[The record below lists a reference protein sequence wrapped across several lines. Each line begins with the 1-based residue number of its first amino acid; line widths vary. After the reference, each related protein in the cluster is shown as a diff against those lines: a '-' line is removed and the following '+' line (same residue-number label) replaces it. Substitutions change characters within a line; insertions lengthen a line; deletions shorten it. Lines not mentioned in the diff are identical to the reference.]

1 MTRLSGAKAN
11 EMRYDHEKASFRV
24 EYEASL
30 GRRTTAKDDEML
42 SSPMIECEIRCDMDT
57 WAHSLDI
64 VVDPPPQTLS
74 CLRRHRLSTEGG
86 GLWLSMMHDAMFV
99 DDDRLLAIIR
109 RAPGKEK
116 GLVMVNGAKIT
127 VDIEELSEQEIK
139 ALTKQKRVK
148 PPRIPLDQPPVDGV
162 IRRRRAEWDTDSGAA
177 GGSDDTQ
184 GGYGRLGAWASA
196 PQISSPLTRWLNYA
210 VESATATTQQA
221 VAAISPAGASGS
233 MAVPSGSKLPMQY
246 ALEALAWV
254 QETHSVFPSSGW
266 EAVGDK
272 GLPVLKKL
280 APEICPVIPVHK
292 GFKVIERV
300 SAEELAAIVT
310 EPECRKKWDDRYSS
324 VQVLEAYGG
333 ESRTSFVV
341 SKAGFPWRDRGFH
354 IASVIAR
361 AVTSP
366 SASRRASSSSVVT
379 EQSNGVKNAIFCVSA
394 SFSPDSVA
402 RFSPAK
408 YNLYALPVG
417 RVYVDAWVL
426 ETLDPYTKEN
436 YAIPSTRCTRL
447 VAVDFA
453 GAIPAAVNS
462 MINAALPR
470 AVLAVE
476 AFVKGFVSQ
485 PLTRLPAPGL
495 VITDKKMDEHLATVA
510 WKLKKKDENRLL
522 VDTRYNA
529 EGRVYSAVILV
540 TIPKSPTSPPPP
552 LKRLDGS
559 PVDQL
564 TPRPGRPNLGAS
576 PSFHFVEPS
585 PELVQQHEVPTT
597 LHEDIIPRSLTV
609 RNGSPSS
616 DPSSPSPVTPS
627 IRHRSMSSSAPL
639 DVTTPG
645 SYIRGRTLSSAFTS
659 RGEMK
664 PCRDLI
670 VAELVI
676 ESKLYPE
683 GYDVV
688 LKSRMRSGWRV
699 GGAKEDCMPL
709 RRSKAEES
717 SRTASDTTLAE
728 DEPLDVLPLA
738 HTIHTMPSSA
748 LHSSGLYEG
757 ENPSRHLLRLS
768 LPTAQYQ
775 VATVRDPLTGELQ
788 TPPPAPSWLTG
799 MKEGG
804 AVVFVEVRPRKDVPS
819 AGGSVKEKRLKVRVD
834 GTEVKVVGEKE
845 SLTSLGREEL
855 LDDRVL
861 KMGVLLRY
869 DLFRTSTS
877 VSRAQY
883 CIYRMP
889 SDAEPLPD
897 DLKIPVALAD
907 DLLVPVSASTTTH
920 DPTSAQSVEDK
931 DISEASDKALN
942 TASILFLASCESPIL
957 TAELLITRHLIS
969 NLP

>member
-1 MTRLSGAKAN
+1 MFSFSADDSQLFPNIPLVDPNIIRTQVDLQGWSIEALSPTTTLLTLLEQSDPKGWANKTSIPTQMINYLAGIGEFAIKCGGPPIVTRLSGAKAN
-11 EMRYDHEKASFRV
+11 EMRYDHEKGSFKV

-30 GRRTTAKDDEML
+30 SRRTTGTDDEAL
-42 SSPMIECEIRCDMDT
+42 SSPMIECEIRCDMDA

-64 VVDPPPQTLS
+64 IVDPPPQTLS

-86 GLWLSMMHDAMFV
+86 GLWLSLMHDAMFV
-99 DDDRLLAIIR
+99 DDDRLLAIVR

-116 GLVMVNGAKIT
+116 GLVMVNGAKI
-127 VDIEELSEQEIK
+127 VIDVEELSEQEIK

-162 IRRRRAEWDTDSGAA
+162 IRRRKAEWDADSGAA
-177 GGSDDTQ
+177 GSSDDTQ
-184 GGYGRLGAWASA
+184 KGYGGLGAWASA

-221 VAAISPAGASGS
+221 VAAISPAGASGT
-233 MAVPSGSKLPMQY
+233 MAVPPASKLPMQY

-254 QETHSVFPSSGW
+254 QETHSVFSSSGW

-341 SKAGFPWRDRGFH
+341 SKAGFPWRERGFYV
-354 IASVIAR
+354 ASVMAR
-361 AVTSP
+361 AVTAP
-366 SASRRASSSSVVT
+366 STSRRTSSSSEVA

-402 RFSPAK
+402 RFSQAK
-408 YNLYALPVG
+408 YNPYTLPVG

-436 YAIPSTRCTRL
+436 YAIPSTRCARL

-470 AVLAVE
+470 SVLAVE
-476 AFVKGFVSQ
+476 ALVKGFVSH

-495 VITDKKMDEHLATVA
+495 VITDKKTDEHLATVA
-510 WKLKKKDENRLL
+510 WKLRKKDENRLL
-522 VDTRYNA
+522 VDTKFDA

-540 TIPKSPTSPPPP
+540 TTPKSPTSPPPP
-552 LKRLDGS
+552 LKRIDGS
-559 PVDQL
+559 PVDHP
-564 TPRPGRPNLGAS
+564 TPRPGRPNFGAS
-576 PSFHFVEPS
+576 PSSHFVEPS
-585 PELVQQHEVPTT
+585 AELVQQHEVPATSN
-597 LHEDIIPRSLTV
+597 EDMIPRSLTGI
-609 RNGSPSS
+609 RNGGPSS
-616 DPSSPSPVTPS
+616 NPSSPSPLAPS
-627 IRHRSMSSSAPL
+627 FHQRSMSSSAPP

-664 PCRDLI
+664 PARDLI

-688 LKSRMRSGWRV
+688 LKSRMRRV
-699 GGAKEDCMPL
+699 GGGAKEDCMPL
-709 RRSKAEES
+709 RRSQAG
-717 SRTASDTTLAE
+717 E

-775 VATVRDPLTGELQ
+775 IMTVRDPLTGELQ
-788 TPPPAPSWLTG
+788 APPPAPSWLTG

-804 AVVFVEVRPRKDVPS
+804 AVVFVEVRPRMDVPS
-819 AGGSVKEKRLKVRVD
+819 ADGKGKRVKVRVD

-855 LDDRVL
+855 LDDRVS
-861 KMGVLLRY
+861 KMGVLARY
-869 DLFRTSTS
+869 GLFS
-877 VSRAQY
+877 VNFN
-883 CIYRMP
+883 
-889 SDAEPLPD
+889 SD
-897 DLKIPVALAD
+897 
-907 DLLVPVSASTTTH
+907 
-920 DPTSAQSVEDK
+920 
-931 DISEASDKALN
+931 
-942 TASILFLASCESPIL
+942 SILRLQNA
-957 TAELLITRHLIS
+957 
-969 NLP
+969 